1 MERQD
6 PTEPM
11 PSLSPVL
18 RAALLACGALFLVIG
33 LIGIVVPLLP
43 TTPFV
48 LLAAACFARGSSKA
62 YAWLLASR
70 TFGPMIREWR
80 AHRSIPWRTKIVA
93 IALMST
99 TLAASIVFYVRPWGL
114 QVALALAGAALAT
127 WMYRIP
133 SRDRP

>member
-1 MERQD
+1 
-6 PTEPM
+6 
-11 PSLSPVL
+11 
-18 RAALLACGALFLVIG
+18 
-33 LIGIVVPLLP
+33 
-43 TTPFV
+43 
-48 LLAAACFARGSSKA
+48 
-62 YAWLLASR
+62 LLASR